1 MPEKSVRRY
10 EPRVFGFKVHAAATL
25 ERWQAKKREE
35 MQERLRDVGVER
47 VFKEDVADSGE
58 EMEEDDG
65 EEGDGFVE

>member
-1 MPEKSVRRY
+1 M
-10 EPRVFGFKVHAAATL
+10 HAAATL